1 LSPFFINLMKKD
13 NLNKIK
19 KENLFADLFSNLSSL
34 KGELNKLYISSLYG
48 ASKAF
53 LIEEL
58 IKHENQLVILLPEI
72 KSTEELNVELG
83 ILGLEKETILIDDF
97 RAESI
102 QGKLTDVTN
111 RDKHII
117 ISTYDLLNL
126 KLPQKD
132 DVDKKT
138 TKIQA
143 GGNISFD
150 EIIEYL
156 NLLNYQKD
164 KFVEAPGE
172 FSQRGSIIDFWSYSE
187 HNPVRL
193 EFDGDFLES
202 IRHFDPESQR
212 SIEKIDNVTLA
223 ATLEQEEDCTNHSDI
238 FDYLQNPLIF
248 ASEFELENL
257 NHQPIN
263 LFTKDE
269 EAHADVKISDE
280 SLDDEFPEPGDQ
292 HTDIKQH
299 ETVTKTDITTKEN
312 TRWIL
317 EEELSTS
324 NNRIELGLTEAPSI
338 NSNYEALFS
347 VLKDYAD
354 KSYDV
359 ILTSENELQTN
370 RLKELL
376 SEFKLELAE
385 LIETGKLKLE
395 TLAIKD
401 GFLHKKEKI
410 LLLTDYQVFGKPYRT
425 KLPQKKR
432 FKKSKSKAFASI
444 KRGDYVVHE
453 DYGIGQYSGLETIKI
468 GESNQESMKL
478 LYNEGGVVYVNL
490 NYLNLVKR
498 YSSNENLSPTL
509 STLGTGEWDRKKTRT
524 KKKIKVAARELIEL
538 YAKRKAEKG
547 FGFGTDT
554 VWQKELEVSFLYED
568 TPDQEK
574 VTEEVK
580 EDMEAENP
588 MDRLVCGDV
597 GFGKTE
603 VAVRAA
609 FKAVQ
614 DGKQVALLVPTT
626 ILAEQHHNT
635 FKDRLTQFP
644 VNVAAL
650 SRFQTQKEQKEI
662 VAELERGTTDVVI
675 GTHRMLSK
683 DVKFKDLG
691 LLMID
696 EEHRFGVTAKEKLR
710 AIKVNVDTLTLTA
723 TPIPRTL
730 NLSLLGARDLSI
742 IATPPPNR
750 QPIYTTV
757 STFDINKIKEWI
769 HNEVRRNGQIY
780 FVHDR
785 VHSINKLADYLNKH
799 IPEIEI
805 GVAHGQMR
813 PAQLEDVIH
822 GFLNRKFDVLLSTK
836 IIESGIDIP
845 NVNTII
851 VNRAD
856 RFGLAELHQL
866 RGRVGRSTRQAYA
879 YFIVPSLSGITK
891 KALRRLQAIE
901 EFTEIGSGFNLSMR
915 DLEIRGAGNL
925 LGKEQ
930 TGFINEIGFDLYL
943 KQIDE
948 AVEELKYQE
957 FKKVFKTLPKHDE
970 RTEPTLDA
978 YFEIGIPETYM
989 PEQMDRL
996 NFYTALYSI
1005 KDLAELE
1012 DLKEE
1017 ITDRFGP
1024 MPALVNRL
1032 LLAAALRY
1040 HASFA
1045 LFERIIMQR
1054 KAVTIILPKGEK
1066 EDYYKHQ
1073 FVELMRYILDEHK
1086 ETIKFDQ
1093 NKAVMKLVIKNKFKT
1108 PEDLLKYL
1116 IDFSNEVIKLFGVE
1130 KSINENSNFD

>member
-1 LSPFFINLMKKD
+1 M
-13 NLNKIK
+13 
-19 KENLFADLFSNLSSL
+19 FSNLSSL
-34 KGELNKLYISSLYG
+34 KGELSKLYISSLYG

-72 KSTEELNVELG
+72 KSTEELNVEMG

-111 RDKHII
+111 RDKYII

-132 DVDKKT
+132 EVDKKT

-223 ATLEQEEDCTNHSDI
+223 ATLEQEKDYTNHSDI

-248 ASEFELENL
+248 ASEFELENI

-269 EAHADVKISDE
+269 ETHADVIISDE
-280 SLDDEFPEPGDQ
+280 SLDDEFPEPDDQ
-292 HTDIKQH
+292 HKDIEQH
-299 ETVTKTDITTKEN
+299 ETVTKTDITTKEH

-338 NSNYEALFS
+338 NSNYETLFS

-359 ILTSENELQTN
+359 ILTAENELQTN

-376 SEFKLELAE
+376 SEFKVELAE

-395 TLAIKD
+395 TLAIKE

-425 KLPQKKR
+425 KLPQMKR

-444 KRGDYVVHE
+444 KRGNYVVHE
-453 DYGIGQYSGLETIKI
+453 DYGIGQYSGLETIEI

-498 YSSNENLSPTL
+498 YSSNVNLSPTL

-574 VTEEVK
+574 VTVEVK

-614 DGKQVALLVPTT
+614 DGKQVALLV
-626 ILAEQHHNT
+626 
-635 FKDRLTQFP
+635 
-644 VNVAAL
+644 
-650 SRFQTQKEQKEI
+650 
-662 VAELERGTTDVVI
+662 
-675 GTHRMLSK
+675 
-683 DVKFKDLG
+683 
-691 LLMID
+691 
-696 EEHRFGVTAKEKLR
+696 
-710 AIKVNVDTLTLTA
+710 
-723 TPIPRTL
+723 
-730 NLSLLGARDLSI
+730 
-742 IATPPPNR
+742 
-750 QPIYTTV
+750 
-757 STFDINKIKEWI
+757 
-769 HNEVRRNGQIY
+769 
-780 FVHDR
+780 
-785 VHSINKLADYLNKH
+785 
-799 IPEIEI
+799 
-805 GVAHGQMR
+805 
-813 PAQLEDVIH
+813 
-822 GFLNRKFDVLLSTK
+822 
-836 IIESGIDIP
+836 
-845 NVNTII
+845 
-851 VNRAD
+851 
-856 RFGLAELHQL
+856 
-866 RGRVGRSTRQAYA
+866 
-879 YFIVPSLSGITK
+879 
-891 KALRRLQAIE
+891 
-901 EFTEIGSGFNLSMR
+901 
-915 DLEIRGAGNL
+915 
-925 LGKEQ
+925 
-930 TGFINEIGFDLYL
+930 
-943 KQIDE
+943 
-948 AVEELKYQE
+948 
-957 FKKVFKTLPKHDE
+957 
-970 RTEPTLDA
+970 
-978 YFEIGIPETYM
+978 
-989 PEQMDRL
+989 
-996 NFYTALYSI
+996 
-1005 KDLAELE
+1005 
-1012 DLKEE
+1012 
-1017 ITDRFGP
+1017 
-1024 MPALVNRL
+1024 
-1032 LLAAALRY
+1032 
-1040 HASFA
+1040 
-1045 LFERIIMQR
+1045 
-1054 KAVTIILPKGEK
+1054 
-1066 EDYYKHQ
+1066 
-1073 FVELMRYILDEHK
+1073 
-1086 ETIKFDQ
+1086 
-1093 NKAVMKLVIKNKFKT
+1093 
-1108 PEDLLKYL
+1108 
-1116 IDFSNEVIKLFGVE
+1116 
-1130 KSINENSNFD
+1130 